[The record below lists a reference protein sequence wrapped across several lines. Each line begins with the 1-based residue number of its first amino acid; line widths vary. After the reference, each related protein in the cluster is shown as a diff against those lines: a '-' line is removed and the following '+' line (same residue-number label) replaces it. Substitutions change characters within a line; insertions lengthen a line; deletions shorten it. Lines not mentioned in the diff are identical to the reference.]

1 MSMRLLCASEER
13 EVKVIF
19 SGGKRSVL
27 YIGVSMGMQGKRLMA
42 VFRGR

>member
-1 MSMRLLCASEER
+1 VHSRKAGR

-27 YIGVSMGMQGKRLMA
+27 YIGVSMGM
-42 VFRGR
+42 